1 MIARKLPS
9 LSLAL
14 ALLVGTTA
22 AGQQEDHAPETSK
35 VERKNRAPVS
45 KDILKVTLPRATE
58 ATLSNGLTVL
68 IMENNRLPLISMQF
82 NISGAGPIF
91 EPSSVPGLASIAA
104 TMLREGTKTRNSV
117 QIAEQ
122 TSLLGAEIAASAG
135 FGGTAPAGILGLLS
149 AIVIVS

>member
-1 MIARKLPS
+1 MTFFRLIAIITLMS
-9 LSLAL
+9 F
-14 ALLVGTTA
+14 GWTGA
-22 AGQQEDHAPETSK
+22 ASAQDEEHSTDTSK

-68 IMENNRLPLISMQF
+68 IMENHRLPLISLQL

-91 EPSSVPGLASIAA
+91 EPANMPGLASITAQ
-104 TMLREGTKTRNSV
+104 MLRQGTKTRSSV

-122 TSLLGAEIAASAG
+122 GALLGAEISAASG
-135 FGGTAPAGILGLLS
+135 FGS
-149 AIVIVS
+149 S